1 VPCFSFLPPPA
12 PHPDRS
18 LHSPLYPSRERSFVP
33 VPRST
38 SSHIYLE
45 SVQHV
50 LLVHDLPHLLPDGA
64 VGALLPHH
72 LLHLDEV
79 VLLRAQNGPWAG
91 NPDPSDKIS
100 GMEIIVLHGVQ
111 CDKGTCAAQT
121 CLAVHCY
128 RTCFLLC
135 DFQEL
140 VDDLKRGN
148 AAIGEVQLDVFY
160 ILLSEVS
167 SIVGLVIESNDC
179 CNFQFFK
186 NGDVVVGCEGAVLRV
201 GQGTLYLSTGLSEG
215 ELNATNLLGMIQL
228 RSPFSIFS

>member
-1 VPCFSFLPPPA
+1 
-12 PHPDRS
+12 
-18 LHSPLYPSRERSFVP
+18 
-33 VPRST
+33 
-38 SSHIYLE
+38 
-45 SVQHV
+45 
-50 LLVHDLPHLLPDGA
+50 
-64 VGALLPHH
+64 
-72 LLHLDEV
+72 
-79 VLLRAQNGPWAG
+79 
-91 NPDPSDKIS
+91 
-100 GMEIIVLHGVQ
+100 M
-111 CDKGTCAAQT
+111 
-121 CLAVHCY
+121 
-128 RTCFLLC
+128 
-135 DFQEL
+135 
-140 VDDLKRGN
+140 DDLKRGN